1 MVSMPKKRGKLSN
14 EEMDYIREHSET
26 MPISK
31 IAENLNRTEAP
42 VKRFIKENAIS
53 ATSISDDENF
63 ASRVKKALKNKV
75 FWKQIVDQLEP
86 KELSY
91 FEEAWVDLMRQFQED
106 VTATEESQ
114 IKRWIITEIL
124 LSRCMSKQ
132 KQAGEDL
139 EHLNGYIKDELKKK
153 KEDRDE
159 DKLMSW
165 HEKVGFARSAIQSFT
180 NEYVK
185 LQSDYKSLTKDIKGA
200 RDQRVKNIKDA
211 KTSFQAW
218 LRAIQDEAA
227 RRRQG
232 EEAGLMKLAKEKAWQ
247 DISQEHTYCDDKID
261 RPLLNAEVLD
271 AYEPIKKEDK
281 DE

>member
-1 MVSMPKKRGKLSN
+1 MPKKRGKLSN

-26 MPISK
+26 IPISK

>member
-26 MPISK
+26 IPISK